1 MKLLSDPKEEL
12 VEEIAAQLGL
22 RKVGWIFTD
31 LVPLPGNIHNILT
44 RIETG
49 YKNESNTYLSGIPSE
64 TNVV

>member
-44 RIETG
+44 RIDTG
-49 YKNESNTYLSGIPSE
+49 YKNVSNI
-64 TNVV
+64 